1 MGIINNKTIFCNYI
15 IFFQVVSDVSCLN
28 SSISEG
34 ESGLSSERR
43 ENQASTNLLSE
54 VTNTGAIPSYI
65 SKKHQGCPDIMMIT
79 CELCVY
85 CVYIFD
91 FKVYIHCYD
100 FRWTCIL

>member
-43 ENQASTNLLSE
+43 EKL
-54 VTNTGAIPSYI
+54 Y
-65 SKKHQGCPDIMMIT
+65 
-79 CELCVY
+79 
-85 CVYIFD
+85 FD
-91 FKVYIHCYD
+91 FNTEIK
-100 FRWTCIL
+100 LS